1 MKSCIPAKEKEDEEG
16 NQEVPQNVI
25 PSFQNRLSI
34 SASQPLFVK
43 QIQAET
49 SPISWQP
56 NFASRRIPQPAPAPP
71 LPTSKLS
78 EEQNW
83 QANVHSARERN
94 AVLFDNP
101 LMADVYFLVGGE
113 GNQKRI
119 PSHKYILGAG
129 SSVFCAMLYGGLAE
143 QVKIMEIAIPDVEPT
158 AFLNLLRYLYCDEII
173 VEADTVL
180 ATLYAAKKYIVP
192 QLAKACVRFLETS
205 LSAKNA
211 CVLLSQGR
219 LFEEVEL
226 MQRCWEVIDAQAEE
240 SLRSDGFIDIDKRT
254 LETILSRETLNTR
267 EICVYNAVCKWAK
280 AECGRQGL
288 EASSGNQRQ
297 VLGNCLNL
305 VRFPAMTL
313 EEFANGP
320 AQSSILTLQECHDLF
335 LYFTARH
342 PPKGLNFCRISRK
355 GLSQFRVH
363 RFQSS
368 AYRSNQWRYRGRCDS
383 IQFSVDRRIF
393 VAGFGLYGSSNAAS
407 EYKVKMELKRN
418 GLTEGQSLTSF
429 LSDGSSS
436 TFPVLFESPVQVE
449 PETFY
454 TASVVL
460 EGQELSYFG
469 QEGVAEIQCGKV
481 IFQFQ
486 CSAESTNGT
495 GVQGGQIPEI
505 IFYC

>member
-1 MKSCIPAKEKEDEEG
+1 MKSCIPAKEKEEEEV

-34 SASQPLFVK
+34 SASQPSFVK
-43 QIQAET
+43 QIQGET
-49 SPISWQP
+49 APISWQP
-56 NFASRRIPQPAPAPP
+56 NFIPRRIPQPPP
-71 LPTSKLS
+71 PPTLPNSKLS

-83 QANVHSARERN
+83 QASVHSARERN
-94 AVLFDNP
+94 AVLFNNS
-101 LMADVYFLVGGE
+101 LMADVYFLVGEE

-143 QVKIMEIAIPDVEPT
+143 QVKVMEIAIPDVEPT

-173 VEADTVL
+173 TEADTVL

-240 SLRSDGFIDIDKRT
+240 SLKSDGFVDIDKRT

-267 EICVYNAVCKWAK
+267 EICVFNAVCRWAK
-280 AECGRQGL
+280 AECGRQSL
-288 EASSGNQRQ
+288 ETTAFNQRQ
-297 VLGNCLNL
+297 VLGSCLNM
-305 VRFPAMTL
+305 VRFPAMSL

-320 AQSSILTLQECHDLF
+320 AQSNVLTLQECHDLF

-342 PPKGLNFCRISRK
+342 YPKGLSFSKLSRK
-355 GLSQFRVH
+355 GLSQFHVH

-418 GLTEGQSLTSF
+418 GLTEGHSVTSF
-429 LSDGSSS
+429 LSDGSSN

-460 EGQELSYFG
+460 DGQELSYFG

-481 IFQFQ
+481 VFQFQ